1 MKKETS
7 AVTDKFIAVRKAP
20 TPAKYPTGHQGYHLP
35 NDIQLEFKNKVLTI
49 PRTDAENLL
58 YELQRLLR

>member
-1 MKKETS
+1 MNEET
-7 AVTDKFIAVRKAP
+7 AAATDKFITVRKAP
-20 TPAKYPTGHQGYHLP
+20 TPAKYPTGHQAYHLP
-35 NDIQLEFKNKVLTI
+35 NDIQLVFKNKVLTI